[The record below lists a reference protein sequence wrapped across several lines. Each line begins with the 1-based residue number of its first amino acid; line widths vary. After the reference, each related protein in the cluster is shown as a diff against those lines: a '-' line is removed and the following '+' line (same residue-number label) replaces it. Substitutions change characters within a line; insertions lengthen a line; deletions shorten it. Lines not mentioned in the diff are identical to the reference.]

1 MADNN
6 CTGNNYPMGR
16 CHVGFVLSLTFL
28 AKVVITLS
36 YFKVSYTIN
45 QNDSSPQ
52 HNAILRVTPQLVEYL
67 QINQTYLFRLRDHLF
82 DKKFISE
89 SDYVALDQ
97 FSSTAER
104 ADYLTRV
111 IAERIGDCDRQFY
124 ELINSLELV
133 GSEKW
138 AQDILKILYTARDTL
153 TQVMSEAH
161 LHQ

>member
-1 MADNN
+1 MTLYNYYEFF
-6 CTGNNYPMGR
+6 CTELTPQPS
-16 CHVGFVLSLTFL
+16 VLSRISKSFSTFFRRNRQPPP
-28 AKVVITLS
+28 TTS
-36 YFKVSYTIN
+36 GTE
-45 QNDSSPQ
+45 QQPRHENDGANSPE
-52 HNAILRVTPQLVEYL
+52 HNVILRVTPQLVECL
-67 QINQTYLFRLRDHLF
+67 QPYSFRLRDHLF
-82 DKKFISE
+82 AENIISE
-89 SDYVALDQ
+89 SDYEALDK

-153 TQVMSEAH
+153 T
-161 LHQ
+161 